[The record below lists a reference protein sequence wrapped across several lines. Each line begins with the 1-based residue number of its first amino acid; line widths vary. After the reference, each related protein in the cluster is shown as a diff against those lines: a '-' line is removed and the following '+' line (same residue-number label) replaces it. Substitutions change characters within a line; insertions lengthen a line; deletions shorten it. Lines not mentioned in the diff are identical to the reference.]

1 MVTIHETNLD
11 EIDLLTLDMPA
22 VKKGNTPWEPLYSF
36 FTPKE
41 LNERAQEI
49 AIQEI
54 INQQIIFEALQYSLM
69 ASVGCG
75 RTA

>member
-1 MVTIHETNLD
+1 MNEINLD
-11 EIDLLTLDMPA
+11 EIDLLTLDMSA
-22 VKKGNTPWEPLYSF
+22 VKKGNTPWKPLYSF

-41 LNERAQEI
+41 INERAQEI

-54 INQQIIFEALQYSLM
+54 INQQIIFEALHYSLM
-69 ASVGCG
+69 ASVGCY